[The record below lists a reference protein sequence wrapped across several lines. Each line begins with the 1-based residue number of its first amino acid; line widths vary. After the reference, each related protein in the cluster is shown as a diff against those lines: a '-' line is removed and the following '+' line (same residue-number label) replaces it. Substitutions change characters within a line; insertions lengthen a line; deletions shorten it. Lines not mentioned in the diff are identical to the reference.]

1 MEYRTDV
8 MLRDYTTLKIGGP
21 AARFYQP
28 STIEE
33 IREILQENRKSDAR
47 LMVLGN
53 GSNVLFEDEG
63 FDGWII
69 NLSDEFSGLSPIDD
83 TRLRVLSGTR
93 NDELAEYLARHGLSG
108 FEFASGI
115 PGTVGGAVIMNAGA
129 YDGQYEDILEAVGY
143 LDEDGVLHHIRA
155 DELELGYRHSWFTD
169 HFGIVVYADLHFD
182 KADPAAIR
190 TRIDELH
197 EKRYSKQPMD
207 KASAG
212 STFKRPASGYASAMI
227 HECGLQGLRVG
238 DAMVSTK
245 HAGFLIN
252 DGEATCADFLELVHQ
267 VQACVKEKKGADL
280 EMEVHF
286 IPAHRK

>member
-1 MEYRTDV
+1 MDYRTDV
-8 MLRDYTTLKIGGP
+8 MLKDYTTLKIGGP

-33 IREILQENRKSDAR
+33 IREILEENKNTDAR

-63 FDGWII
+63 YDGWII
-69 NLSDEFSGLSPIDD
+69 NLSDEFSGLDPIDE
-83 TRLRVLSGTR
+83 TRLRVLAGTR
-93 NDELAEYLARHGLSG
+93 NDELAEYLARHGLGG

-129 YDGQYEDILEAVGY
+129 YDGQYEDVLEAVGY
-143 LDEDGVLHHIRA
+143 LDENGKLHHITA
-155 DELELGYRHSWFTD
+155 DQLELGYRHSWFTD
-169 HFGIVVYADLHFD
+169 HFGIVVYADLRFH
-182 KADPAAIR
+182 KEEPAIVRAK
-190 TRIDELH
+190 IDELH
-197 EKRYSKQPMD
+197 EKRYSRQPMD

-212 STFKRPASGYASAMI
+212 STFKRPKNGYASAMI

-252 DGEATCADFLELVHQ
+252 DGNASCADFLELVSQ
-267 VQACVKEKKGADL
+267 VQARVKQEKDADL
-280 EMEVHF
+280 ELEVHF
-286 IPAHRK
+286 IPAHTK